1 MSHSTPTP
9 PGTKA
14 GRSDVTAPTTA
25 TGSELSPPRGLRRA
39 IVLAVPPTFAALTLL
54 HPEQDPHQLGG
65 DVTQWLLVHTAQL
78 VLTVLLAYALW
89 FLLEGLAGWGARLAR
104 AALPV
109 FLVFFSAFDAV
120 AGLATGW
127 LEHDAHHHD
136 ATEQVTIRGAID
148 ELFNGNWLTG
158 NLSIAGGTSAV
169 AWLAVTIGAAIAMH
183 QAGATRL
190 TVTAMA
196 LASLFANHPPP
207 LGTAGLLALSVAAY
221 TRDRQLHRHQAEAG
235 IAATVGRG
243 ERR

>member
-1 MSHSTPTP
+1 
-9 PGTKA
+9 
-14 GRSDVTAPTTA
+14 VI
-25 TGSELSPPRGLRRA
+25 L
-39 IVLAVPPTFAALTLL
+39 LAVPPTFAALTLL
-54 HPEQDPHQLGG
+54 HPGQDPHLLGR

-89 FLLEGLAGWGARLAR
+89 FLLEDLTGWGANLAR

-158 NLSIAGGTSAV
+158 NLSIAGGTAAI
-169 AWLAVTIGAAIAMH
+169 AWLAITIGAAVALH
-183 QAGATRL
+183 RAGANRL

-196 LASLFANHPPP
+196 CAALFANHPPP

-221 TRDRQLHRHQAEAG
+221 MWDRQLRHRS
-235 IAATVGRG
+235 ATASVMASVGGGGAR
-243 ERR
+243 